1 MNLILEF
8 LLLSSCFLQTNSP
21 FLYYVIK
28 NELLGSQMHLF
39 WGEISK
45 ILKSDLTFKT
55 EWLAKVSSK
64 CFNFPQ
70 EIWAS
75 FPT

>member
-8 LLLSSCFLQTNSP
+8 LLLSGCFLQTNSP

-39 WGEISK
+39 WGETSK

-55 EWLAKVSSK
+55 E
-64 CFNFPQ
+64 
-70 EIWAS
+70 
-75 FPT
+75 